1 MAAKTDMYGVVT
13 QPDRPSGRGHKIQP
27 TPVKAAAEELGLR
40 VFQPASLRA
49 FAAEELRGLT
59 LDLFGL
65 ASYGKILP
73 QSVLDVPRLGA
84 LNVHPSLLPQYR
96 GATPLQSALRDGVN
110 ETGVTI
116 MLMDAGMDTG
126 DVVLQERTPVRPD
139 ETYGELHDRLAHF
152 GAQVLGHA
160 IDLAESGHVPH
171 LPQTGKPSVTKPL
184 TKEDLLVDWSWDA
197 ARIVNAVRA
206 FSPQPAAR
214 GTIAGVPVKIVRASI
229 AARDNALEPGAIAGV
244 EGDAVVVAAGT
255 GAVAIQRVVAPNK
268 GEQSGAAFAQAVG
281 AGR

>member
-1 MAAKTDMYGVVT
+1 MAAKTELYGVVT
-13 QPDRPSGRGHKIQP
+13 QPDRPSGRGQKLQP
-27 TPVKAAAEELGLR
+27 TPVKAAARELGLR
-40 VFQPASLRA
+40 VFEPESLRA
-49 FAAEELRGLT
+49 FAAAELRVT
-59 LDLFGL
+59 EFDLFAL

-96 GATPLQSALRDGVN
+96 GATPLQTALRDGAN
-110 ETGVTI
+110 ETGVTV

-126 DVVLQERTPVRPD
+126 DIVLQERTPIRPE
-139 ETYGELHDRLAHF
+139 ETYGELHDRLAQF

-160 IDLAESGHVPH
+160 IDLAKSGYVPH
-171 LPQTGKPSVTKPL
+171 VPQTGKPSVTKPL

-214 GTIAGVPVKIVRASI
+214 GSIAGATVKLVRAQI
-229 AARDNALEPGAIAGV
+229 AACKDSLEPGTIAGV
-244 EGDAVVVAAGT
+244 EGDAVVVAAGR
-255 GAVAIQRVVAPNK
+255 GAVAVQRVIAPNK
-268 GEQSGAAFAQAVG
+268 GEQTGAAFAQAAGVG
-281 AGR
+281 R